1 MPVTTEQREIVLKA
15 LENGDSL
22 VKACQQASIP
32 SRRHWYEAMDAEAPL
47 SDSYARARQRGYEA
61 RADRLIDDAWDMS
74 IDPQHKRLILD
85 TQKWELSKMLPKYS
99 DKLDL
104 SATVQASVTLVT
116 TPTDEA
122 L

>member
-1 MPVTTEQREIVLKA
+1 MPVTTEQRKIVLEE
-15 LENGDSL
+15 LEQGKSL
-22 VKACQQASIP
+22 RAACRTADIPNEASI
-32 SRRHWYEAMDAEAPL
+32 RFIVANDADYA
-47 SDSYARARQRGYEA
+47 SHYARARVLGWEA
-61 RADRLIDDAWDMS
+61 RADTLMDAAYDMS
-74 IDPQHKRLILD
+74 IDPQHKRIIID
-85 TQKWELSKMLPKYS
+85 AQKWELSKMLPKYS